1 MNIADF
7 VEIFFDF
14 RLHSSFFFFYKKKSV
29 YTVYTVYCKQLP
41 ESRKP
46 IEGGASHKE
55 NIHDTFKPHSHNS
68 SVHL

>member
-29 YTVYTVYCKQLP
+29 YIANNYPKA